1 MGLALERSGDIWTI
15 QMRRLRSA
23 PFTHD
28 QSSEL
33 SIPKRRIL
41 LSPMIVVIRPGTPR
55 PQIDEVIT
63 EVQKL
68 GYDPRPI
75 FGTEQ
80 TIIAAIGDERT
91 HHTLESLSVLPQ
103 VERVLPVQ
111 KRHKLVSRESHPG
124 NSTVSA
130 DGVSIGGD
138 KFVLMA
144 GPCSVENESQLM
156 KTAEAVKEAGA
167 TILRG
172 GAYKPRTSPYEF
184 QGLGQEG
191 LRLLAKA
198 KEQTGLKIITEL
210 LSENHVEQVAEV
222 ADIFQIGARNAQNFQ
237 LIIAAARTGKPILL
251 KRGLSEKI
259 EEWLLAGE
267 YVLAHGNPNLLFCER
282 GIRTFETYTRNTL
295 DLAAVAIVKK
305 ESHLPVIVDPSQ
317 GCGRADLVRA
327 LCRGAV
333 ALGADGLL
341 IEVHP
346 NPAEAL
352 SDGQQ
357 QLDFAGFAALVKEL
371 QPLLA
376 ATGRTL

>member
-1 MGLALERSGDIWTI
+1 
-15 QMRRLRSA
+15 
-23 PFTHD
+23 
-28 QSSEL
+28 
-33 SIPKRRIL
+33 
-41 LSPMIVVIRPGTPR
+41 MIVVIRPGTPR
-55 PQIDEVIT
+55 PQIDEVIA

-91 HHTLESLSVLPQ
+91 HHTLESLTVMPQ
-103 VERVLPVQ
+103 VERVMPVQ
-111 KRHKLVSRESHPG
+111 KKHKLVSRESHPA
-124 NSTVSA
+124 NSTVNV
-130 DGVSIGGD
+130 DGVVIGGD
-138 KFVLMA
+138 RFCVMA
-144 GPCSVENESQLM
+144 GPCSVEDEKQLM
-156 KTAEAVKEAGA
+156 TTAEAVKAAGA

-184 QGLGQEG
+184 QGLGKEG
-191 LRLLAKA
+191 LALLAKA
-198 KEQTGLKIITEL
+198 KERTGLKIITEL
-210 LSENHVEQVAEV
+210 LSENHVEHVGEV

-237 LIIAAARTGKPILL
+237 LLIAAAKTGKPVML
-251 KRGLSEKI
+251 KRGLSERI
-259 EEWLLAGE
+259 DEWLLAGE
-267 YVLAHGNPNLLFCER
+267 YLLAHGNANLMFCER

-305 ESHLPVIVDPSQ
+305 ESHLPIIIDPSQ
-317 GCGRADLVRA
+317 GCGRADLVRM

-357 QLDFAGFAALVKEL
+357 QIDFNGFAKLMEEL
-371 QPLLA
+371 KPFLA
-376 ATGRTL
+376 AAGRTL